1 MIDRG
6 KKSNQEEVQLILQNL
21 VKNKRKYQLIAS
33 QGKKKTTDDS
43 EG

>member
-21 VKNKRKYQLIAS
+21 VKTKEVQTHDFTREKGDNR
-33 QGKKKTTDDS
+33 
-43 EG
+43 